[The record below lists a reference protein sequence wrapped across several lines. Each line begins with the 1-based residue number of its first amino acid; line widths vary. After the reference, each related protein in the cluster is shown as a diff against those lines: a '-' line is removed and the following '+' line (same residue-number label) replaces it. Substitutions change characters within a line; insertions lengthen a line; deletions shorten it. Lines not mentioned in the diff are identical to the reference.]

1 MPRTCDHSALWDSCN
16 LPTAVANVNGRLGL
30 QGQQKSHK
38 FECIVCQ
45 SVQPAVS
52 GHKYLLKYKSILQHF
67 YPQVRCGVFR
77 LRVQRFQRCAAA
89 EGGFTCSQPL
99 IPAVRKRIVLYV
111 ARCTRDLRPVQE
123 LRPVN

>member
-1 MPRTCDHSALWDSCN
+1 MPLTV
-16 LPTAVANVNGRLGL
+16 TVGL

-67 YPQVRCGVFR
+67 YPQVQSPLESSGYVCSVFN
-77 LRVQRFQRCAAA
+77 AARQPR
-89 EGGFTCSQPL
+89 EGSP
-99 IPAVRKRIVLYV
+99 V
-111 ARCTRDLRPVQE
+111 ASRSFPPCE
-123 LRPVN
+123 SA